1 MFCKT
6 LTTVYFILLVLN
18 SVYMSLV
25 LFDAEETKA
34 TPSLESLPVLL
45 YDVTSKKTSG
55 GGDAVFYKQDAIN
68 LTVAQKHYTESLAST
83 APMVSTLELSVAETS
98 LTLSSLLVG
107 TEHQLYYSSSSS
119 SGLTLIYA
127 LISKLYPNATH
138 HVTPTVVLSIEQNWT
153 MKRSRAV
160 SLFHAGG
167 LTSLVPSGQRCHYC
181 DQVLASGWNH
191 VMMLS
196 RLATVGS
203 GVAAFSRSW
212 YSPDYVQSWGD
223 DSYKQSTVPTFAN
236 TNAFVNTIGPFGCI
250 QPIHFNGYYP
260 LYKEMSC
267 ANKLSPSGKND
278 VMLVECFWFV
288 VVVVCHLF
296 SNNCKYFS
304 FYSSCLYQVHIMC
317 MCLMVF
323 NILCQTVSKITME
336 ILYPQV
342 IPPKVAVLQ

>member
-1 MFCKT
+1 
-6 LTTVYFILLVLN
+6 
-18 SVYMSLV
+18 MSLV

-34 TPSLESLPVLL
+34 TPTLESLPVLL
-45 YDVTSKKTSG
+45 YDVTSKNTSG
-55 GGDAVFYKQDAIN
+55 GGNAVFYKQDLIN

-83 APMVSTLELSVAETS
+83 APMVSTLELSAAGTS

-127 LISKLYPNATH
+127 LVSKLYPNASH
-138 HVTPTVVLSIEQNWT
+138 RVTPTVVLSIEQNWT

-167 LTSLVPSGQRCHYC
+167 LTSSVPSWQRCHYC

-223 DSYKQSTVPTFAN
+223 DSYKQTTVPTFAN
-236 TNAFVNTIGPFGCI
+236 TNAFVDTIGPSGCI

-260 LYKEMSC
+260 LYKEISC
-267 ANKLSPSGKND
+267 ANKLSPSGNND
-278 VMLVECFWFV
+278 VVLVKRFWLWLWSFVICFLTIANYFHLLFFFV
-288 VVVVCHLF
+288 
-296 SNNCKYFS
+296 
-304 FYSSCLYQVHIMC
+304 
-317 MCLMVF
+317 
-323 NILCQTVSKITME
+323 
-336 ILYPQV
+336 
-342 IPPKVAVLQ
+342 